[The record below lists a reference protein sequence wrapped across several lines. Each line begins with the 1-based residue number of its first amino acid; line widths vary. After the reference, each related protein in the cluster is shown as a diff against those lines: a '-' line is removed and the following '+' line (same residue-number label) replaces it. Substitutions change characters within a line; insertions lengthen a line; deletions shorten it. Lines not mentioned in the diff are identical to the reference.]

1 MIRFIIIFSLTT
13 FSTTFNY
20 INANVIDYSA
30 SSKYGE
36 IFSNK
41 ILTIK
46 DIENYQKIFIEQ
58 KKCNFKKA
66 DKYIF
71 EIKNKI
77 LMGHVLAQRYLHPDC
92 YKSQF
97 IE

>member
-1 MIRFIIIFSLTT
+1 MIRFIIIFSLTA

-58 KKCNFKKA
+58 KNVILKKLINIFLRFKI
-66 DKYIF
+66 KY
-71 EIKNKI
+71 
-77 LMGHVLAQRYLHPDC
+77 
-92 YKSQF
+92 
-97 IE
+97 